1 MVDLKPYVHETLTN
15 ALAVPVHYFYP
26 PIDGELPCVSWY
38 EAENRHHSQADT
50 LEYLTEVA
58 FVVDVWSRSAVKNS
72 ELAQTID
79 NAMSAAGFRR
89 AFSHDLFEP
98 ETKIHHKTM
107 RYRALSDPERK
118 LYQ

>member
-15 ALAVPVHYFYP
+15 ALAVPVHHTYP

-38 EAENRHHSQADT
+38 EIENRTHSQADT

-79 NAMSAAGFRR
+79 SAMSAAGFRR
-89 AFSHDLFEP
+89 MFALEIPEP
-98 ETKIHHKTM
+98 EIKIRHYTM
-107 RYRALSDPERK
+107 RYRALSDQERK